1 LAAVSLRDVLK
12 RARSK
17 FHYIYDF
24 GDNWEHEIIVEKIT
38 PLDAGRHYPCCLAGE
53 RACPPEDCG
62 GVWGYKDLLDI
73 TSTPDHPDYEELREW
88 LGEHFDPEAFDLE
101 AVNRSL
107 KRLK

>member
-1 LAAVSLRDVLK
+1 MLK